1 MAIERTL
8 SIIKPN
14 AVVDHNIGAIIHR
27 LEQAGLKVVAM
38 RMAKLTLEQAQGFYA
53 EHDGKPFFEKLINF
67 MTSAPVVTMV
77 LEGESAITAYR
88 EIAGAT
94 DPAQALRGTLRAD
107 FGGDNVTFNAVHGSD
122 SPESASREIAYFFAD
137 SEVNSY

>member
-38 RMAKLTLEQAQGFYA
+38 RMVKLTLEQAQGFYA

-67 MTSAPVVTMV
+67 MTSAPVVTLV
-77 LEGESAITAYR
+77 LEGESAISAYR

>member
-14 AVVDHNIGAIIHR
+14 AIVDHNIGAIIHR

-38 RMAKLTLEQAQGFYA
+38 RMVKLTLEQAQGFYA

-77 LEGESAITAYR
+77 LEGESAISAYR

>member
-14 AVVDHNIGAIIHR
+14 AVVEHNIGAIIHR

-38 RMAKLTLEQAQGFYA
+38 RMVKLTLEQAQGFYA

-77 LEGESAITAYR
+77 LEGDSAITAYR

-94 DPAQALRGTLRAD
+94 DPAEALCGTLRSD

-137 SEVNSY
+137 SEVNTY